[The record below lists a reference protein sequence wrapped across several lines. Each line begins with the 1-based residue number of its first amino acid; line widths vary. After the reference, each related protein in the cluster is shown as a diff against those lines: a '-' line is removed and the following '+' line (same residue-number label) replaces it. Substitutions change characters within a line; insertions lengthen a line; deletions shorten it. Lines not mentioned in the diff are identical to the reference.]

1 MEAEFRKK
9 VKAVQNVAFEEKAK
23 LRDKLNMKLL
33 QNLEACKAHGGPLM
47 EKDADKLSSLTYEQ
61 LVNEVGYLKKTIAPQ
76 LRFKRKVD
84 KKFVK
89 YSAAQLIQQIKDV
102 IKPRND
108 TSKDIDDL
116 IEDAMY
122 NSDDT
127 TRADDEESESIL
139 PGTHGWWSG
148 PFEEVV
154 VGVLLDSSTLQKYK
168 KKRLGYIPDGM
179 PEDLSGLRLSQIFGD
194 KDFHYIEKGSN
205 IYLLLH

>member
-1 MEAEFRKK
+1 M
-9 VKAVQNVAFEEKAK
+9 
-23 LRDKLNMKLL
+23 
-33 QNLEACKAHGGPLM
+33 
-47 EKDADKLSSLTYEQ
+47 
-61 LVNEVGYLKKTIAPQ
+61 
-76 LRFKRKVD
+76 RFKRKVD

-102 IKPRND
+102 IKLKND
-108 TSKDIDDL
+108 TFNDTDDL
-116 IEDAMY
+116 IEDAMCS
-122 NSDDT
+122 SDDT
-127 TRADDEESESIL
+127 TRADDDESEFIL

-154 VGVLLDSSTLQKYK
+154 IGVLLDSSTLQKYK

-194 KDFHYIEKGSN
+194 KDFHYIEKRSN